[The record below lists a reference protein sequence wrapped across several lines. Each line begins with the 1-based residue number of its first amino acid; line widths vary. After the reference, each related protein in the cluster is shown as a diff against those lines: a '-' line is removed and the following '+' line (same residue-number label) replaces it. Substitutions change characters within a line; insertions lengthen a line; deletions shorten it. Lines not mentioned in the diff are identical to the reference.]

1 MQPLWN
7 KIILTSKSPRWLCWQ
22 SWYLVPMDQT
32 SSNLKGAGERQAW
45 WSHGRFPP
53 QWWGKRLKSRT
64 SSNKQ
69 PRLLKKWQTNSEDG
83 WHACYQ
89 RHIEH
94 SSCKSKSFK
103 LQESLPCVPPSP
115 DPIALV
121 RTGIQT
127 SHRDRTIFSLFFW
140 ISLGNPPINPPNISC
155 VCSKYAWVVSRH
167 PADETRITRDRGSK
181 DPGIGDPRSLLL
193 HGLLPFTILSRR
205 SPLRF
210 GDCMTGEW
218 RLWSHRIA
226 SFFPY
231 EHLFMR
237 Q

>member
-89 RHIEH
+89 RYIEH

-115 DPIALV
+115 VPIALV

-140 ISLGNPPINPPNISC
+140 ISCPQIHLISC
-155 VCSKYAWVVSRH
+155 VCAVS
-167 PADETRITRDRGSK
+167 TREWYPGTRRMRLGSQGTEGRK
-181 DPGIGDPRSLLL
+181 IPESVTHDLFFFMGFFLSQFSVGVL
-193 HGLLPFTILSRR
+193 HFDSVTVWLESDV
-205 SPLRF
+205 S
-210 GDCMTGEW
+210 D
-218 RLWSHRIA
+218 RIA
-226 SFFPY
+226 SHHSFLMNTY
-231 EHLFMR
+231 LWDNK
-237 Q
+237 